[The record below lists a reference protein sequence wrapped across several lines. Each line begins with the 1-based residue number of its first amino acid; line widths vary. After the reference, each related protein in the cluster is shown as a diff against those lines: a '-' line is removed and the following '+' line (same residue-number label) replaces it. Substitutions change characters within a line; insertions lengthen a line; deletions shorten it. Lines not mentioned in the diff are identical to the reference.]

1 MAKKAREHELLS
13 DQNIAKVIGLLA
25 QEKPITKKAAC
36 ELLNISYNTSRLDS
50 IIKEYKERQA
60 YAKEQ
65 REKKRYKPASKQ
77 EIDYVVTSYM
87 EGNSIQHISNHMY
100 RSTTFVNNTIDR
112 LGVPRRHSSADYWNP
127 ELIPEKAQR
136 DSFKIGEKVWA
147 ARYNSLAEIEAEV
160 PNQPGVYRIWLLA
173 EEWQQKAYQPYW
185 ELASLEHL
193 KEQGI
198 NL

>member
-13 DQNIAKVIGLLA
+13 DQNIAKVIGLLS

-50 IIKEYKERQA
+50 IIKEYKERKA
-60 YAKEQ
+60 YAQEQ
-65 REKKRYKPASKQ
+65 REKKRYTPATKQ
-77 EIDYVVTSYM
+77 EIEYVVTSYM
-87 EGNSIQHISNHMY
+87 EGAAIQHIADHIY
-100 RSTTFVNNTIDR
+100 RSSNFVTNTIDR
-112 LGVPRRHSSADYWNP
+112 LGVPRRHGSADYWNP
-127 ELIPEKAQR
+127 ELVPEAAQR
-136 DSFKIGEKVWA
+136 DSFVIGEKVWA

-193 KEQGI
+193 KQQGI